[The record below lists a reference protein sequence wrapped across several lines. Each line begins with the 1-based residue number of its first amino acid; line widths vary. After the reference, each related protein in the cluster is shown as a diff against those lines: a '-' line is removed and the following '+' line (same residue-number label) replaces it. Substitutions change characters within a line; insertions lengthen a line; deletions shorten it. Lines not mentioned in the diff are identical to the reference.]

1 MHILSSKKAIAME
14 KQKDKKHFKQLVEE
28 FGLLIERRL
37 GISPLSAR
45 IYALLTLSSYSGLT
59 FEEIREAIDAS
70 KSSTSVNVNVLIQL
84 GYIEYYTKPGDRKR
98 YFKVAKYFQ
107 LVSLETYQKSIE
119 NDMVMVERIDAYN
132 KKNHPGKS
140 TNLEPLGKVTRD
152 YLQELHELVRDTVA
166 KITAFQRNNQ

>member
-1 MHILSSKKAIAME
+1 MGKE
-14 KQKDKKHFKQLVEE
+14 KELLKQLIED
-28 FGLLIERRL
+28 FGLLIDKRL

-45 IYALLTLSSYSGLT
+45 IYALLTLSSYEGLT

-84 GYIEYYTKPGDRKR
+84 GYIEYHTKPGDRKR

-119 NDMVMVERIDAYN
+119 NDMVMAERIHAYN
-132 KKNHPGKS
+132 KVNHPGKS
-140 TNLEPLGKVTRD
+140 TDLEPLGDVTRD
-152 YLQELHELVRDTVA
+152 YLQKLHELVSDTVA
-166 KITAFQRNNQ
+166 KIKNFQGNKQRPTG